1 MSWPTRL
8 GIACWG
14 LGSLLGCGGAQ
25 TADAEAALSEST
37 LAQRDLRS
45 LEERWEVAT
54 KSERVQLRPLLTTFV
69 QEHGTDPSVARA
81 RLLLGRSYLD
91 EGLLREAEEALKP
104 VLAGAPG
111 RTHDEAEVIQA
122 GIDNRRGDA
131 ELALGRLAPLEG
143 KLFSAG
149 ARDLFARERVGAA
162 LSTRRWRLGVDVM
175 TAWLAL
181 NERRKTETETWV
193 RAALH
198 EFPITALSLLLVD
211 WDKYPARPEEREA
224 REWIERE
231 VIQLLTREAL
241 AKKDARLSRELLAH
255 SPIWLRASESGDQL
269 AILAT
274 QAEEAAR
281 VVGRVVGIVLGGQ
294 TIVERRRNVQVVT
307 GLLEGLG
314 LGHGGSEEL
323 RVVAEE
329 DRGSTATTLAAL
341 SSQGASLLIAGA
353 TAESA
358 LLALKFAEAR
368 QVPVIALTAPDES
381 LPDLQY
387 GFVLGE
393 SERAQRSALER
404 GLEALGIHE
413 IALVGDG
420 GVPCE
425 RAPTR
430 PDLPTFPIAAWSS
443 AKVRAFTVL
452 GDPSCVRQLGVQS
465 AGLSPHPLLA
475 VGLEAAEGPWPAGV
489 AVIHLTA
496 GEFPTG
502 QKAELSD
509 RLAPEKA
516 ARPPVASWFEL
527 LGADLSLLSRAVL
540 GELPLTP
547 VSEESEVRA
556 RHDRVREGLL
566 GADVQLRSTSARGF
580 SGKHTMARTLGIA
593 TRGTP

>member
-14 LGSLLGCGGAQ
+14 LGTLLGCGGAQ

-37 LAQRDLRS
+37 SAQRELRS
-45 LEERWEVAT
+45 LEERWEVAS
-54 KSERVQLRPLLTTFV
+54 KGERVQLRPLLTTFV
-69 QEHGTDPSVARA
+69 EEHGTDPSVARA

-91 EGLLREAEEALKP
+91 EGLLPEAEDAVKP

-111 RTHDEAEVIQA
+111 RTRDEAEVIQA
-122 GIDNRRGDA
+122 GVDNRRGDA
-131 ELALGRLAPLEG
+131 ERALGRLAPLEG
-143 KLFSAG
+143 KLFSAE
-149 ARDLFARERVGAA
+149 ARDLFARERVRAA
-162 LSTRRWRLGVDVM
+162 LSTRRWRLGVDAM
-175 TAWLAL
+175 TGWLAL
-181 NERRKTETETWV
+181 NERRKSETENWV

-198 EFPITALSLLLVD
+198 EFPITALSLLLAD
-211 WDKYPARPEEREA
+211 WEKEPARPEEREA

-294 TIVERRRNVQVVT
+294 TTVERRRNLQVVT

-314 LGHGGSEEL
+314 LGHGGTEEL

-329 DRGSTATTLAAL
+329 DRGSTAATLAAL

-353 TAESA
+353 TQESA

-368 QVPVIALTAPDES
+368 QVPVIALTAPDEPM
-381 LPDLQY
+381 PDLQY

-404 GLEALGIHE
+404 GLEAQGIHE
-413 IALVGDG
+413 TVLVGDG

-425 RAPTR
+425 GAATR
-430 PDLPTFPIAAWSS
+430 PDLPTFPIASWSS

-452 GDPSCVRQLGVQS
+452 GDPSCVRQLGAQS
-465 AGLSPHPLLA
+465 VGLSPRPLLA
-475 VGLEAAEGPWPAGV
+475 VGLEAAEGPWPAGAGV
-489 AVIHLTA
+489 LSLTA
-496 GEFPTG
+496 GAFPSRQIG
-502 QKAELSD
+502 EPSD
-509 RLAPEKA
+509 RPTPERV
-516 ARPPVASWFEL
+516 ARPPVAGWFEV

-540 GELPLTP
+540 GQLPLTP

-556 RHDRVREGLL
+556 RHDRVRAALL
-566 GADVQLRSTSARGF
+566 GVDVELRSTSARGF
-580 SGKHTMARTLGIA
+580 SGQHTMARTLSVA
-593 TRGTP
+593 TRGAP